1 MHGNARGRI
10 IMEFRRYLSNEDEH
24 EVREVVARTIAL
36 PLTPTCRR
44 PSPSEFRRRL
54 FPSGET
60 RKVRDG
66 RTDGRTDVFGGA
78 LCFLATPAAA
88 AGERIRE
95 DAKRRAAARTPARE
109 REEPCAVTTSAAR
122 YVRPASRPR
131 TNVAQG
137 RNRGRTAI

>member
-36 PLTPTCRR
+36 PLKPTCRR

-88 AGERIRE
+88 GGERIRE
-95 DAKRRAAARTPARE
+95 DAKRQAAARTPARE
-109 REEPCAVTTSAAR
+109 RGALRGYHVGAVCPSGLATANER
-122 YVRPASRPR
+122 RPR
-131 TNVAQG
+131 EE
-137 RNRGRTAI
+137 